1 MTLSQLKDVADCQPG
16 VSAQIIPFM
25 ARPAQAGL
33 SMRDR
38 MEISAWRGQLRS
50 FGYDR
55 VVIHER
61 IACDAPEVD
70 SFLSI
75 YRQGEAWARWNL
87 ARCGTS
93 ILAWCS
99 VTGTDIGRFG
109 SMREAM
115 AALFPVASSDDQ
127 PRASAEVIRAFC

>member
-1 MTLSQLKDVADCQPG
+1 MTLYQLKDVADRQPG
-16 VSAQIIPFM
+16 VCAQIIPFM
-25 ARPAQAGL
+25 AKPAPAGL

-38 MEISAWRGQLRS
+38 MEISAWRGQLRA

-87 ARCGTS
+87 ARCGAS

-99 VTGTDIGRFG
+99 VTGTDVGRFG

-115 AALFPVASSDDQ
+115 LALFPVAPGEDHPS
-127 PRASAEVIRAFC
+127 ASAVVIRAFC